1 MRRAD
6 IERGRTWP
14 ETATRT
20 VTSIRCGIIYFTEVR
35 HDWRPWNRPASR
47 GRGPSWPSQVQRCQH
62 ERATE
67 GRCPTSSRDGDDWR
81 MSGPILRWRGL
92 ASSPTHQRC
101 RTSHGQRQRR
111 VPGAAELTIGSP
123 LRPTASAVGATNGTI
138 ALAKVTQSGWS
149 GAILARPTDP
159 PLRTKEAGL
168 SRKSAVFRRANEIH
182 NAAHPSR
189 RRLGKEH
196 LRRGSETISAS
207 VFLNEA
213 IDRKA
218 SSVTSFS
225 VGNWRK
231 PPLLRNSPPALLPG
245 DRGPIRCA

>member
-1 MRRAD
+1 MRRAAS
-6 IERGRTWP
+6 ERGRTWP

-111 VPGAAELTIGSP
+111 VPGAAGLTIGSP

-149 GAILARPTDP
+149 GAILARPTDCHC
-159 PLRTKEAGL
+159 A
-168 SRKSAVFRRANEIH
+168 
-182 NAAHPSR
+182 R
-189 RRLGKEH
+189 RRPDYRERAPSSGAPMKPTMLPIQAGDD
-196 LRRGSETISAS
+196 LVRNTSDGGVRRYR
-207 VFLNEA
+207 LP
-213 IDRKA
+213 
-218 SSVTSFS
+218 SF
-225 VGNWRK
+225 
-231 PPLLRNSPPALLPG
+231 
-245 DRGPIRCA
+245 